1 MPRLIIFWAADSTS
15 CYGDSYNDGSA
26 EILATSIQNGP
37 YQFSM
42 DGGPLQYSGNF
53 YNLSAGAHT
62 ITAVSFNGCIS
73 QIPVLVAEPLPI
85 VVDVN
90 PDTVFISLGEGEQV
104 QVSQQNAASPNYLWT
119 PALGPSCIDCPNRM
133 LPPMKAVTM

>member
-1 MPRLIIFWAADSTS
+1 MSDDNGCTDVVLVTVPDATPDNFLATADSTS

-73 QIPVLVAEPLPI
+73 QIPGAGGR
-85 VVDVN
+85 
-90 PDTVFISLGEGEQV
+90 TT
-104 QVSQQNAASPNYLWT
+104 A
-119 PALGPSCIDCPNRM
+119 DCGRCESGYG
-133 LPPMKAVTM
+133 VY